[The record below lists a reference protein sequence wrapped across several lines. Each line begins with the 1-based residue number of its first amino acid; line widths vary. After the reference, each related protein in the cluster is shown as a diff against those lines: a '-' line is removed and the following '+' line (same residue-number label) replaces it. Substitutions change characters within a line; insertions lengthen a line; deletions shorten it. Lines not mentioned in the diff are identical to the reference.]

1 MTSYIDTELMCSHL
15 KKKLFEED
23 GAYHHIWL
31 AIQDDPEVNYTL
43 RNRQLLIYRNV
54 NKVLCLAGKAA
65 PKIFR
70 EKDPLV
76 QMLNQ

>member
-1 MTSYIDTELMCSHL
+1 MTCPIDTTQMCSHL

-23 GAYHHIWL
+23 GVYHHIWL
-31 AIQDDPEVNYTL
+31 AINDDPEVTYVL
-43 RNRQLLIYRNV
+43 RQRQLHIYRGKKKILILV
-54 NKVLCLAGKAA
+54 GKAA

-76 QMLNQ
+76 QML